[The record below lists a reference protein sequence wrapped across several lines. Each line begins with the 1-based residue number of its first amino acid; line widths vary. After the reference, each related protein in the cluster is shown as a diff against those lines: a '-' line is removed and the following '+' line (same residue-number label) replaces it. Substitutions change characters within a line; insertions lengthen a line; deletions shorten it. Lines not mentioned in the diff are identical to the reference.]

1 MPTVYDVLQCAFE
14 CTVKDGGE
22 QSVGFGLVVGL
33 SLGDGGCWGLEV
45 VEPALFVVVGDRP

>member
-33 SLGDGGCWGLEV
+33 SLGDGGCLGLEV